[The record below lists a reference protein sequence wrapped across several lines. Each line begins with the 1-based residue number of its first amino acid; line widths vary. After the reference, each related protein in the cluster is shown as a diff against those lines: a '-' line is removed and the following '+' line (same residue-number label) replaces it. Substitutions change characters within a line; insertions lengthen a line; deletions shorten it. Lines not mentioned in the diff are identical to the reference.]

1 MDVEVAGVA
10 MNAYSV
16 KYGFSQSFNVPAKKA
31 FDWCTDYR
39 PSDLTLMKEKGERRI
54 QRITED
60 TVVMTETVHKAG
72 MTIRKKKVVRLNKS
86 NLSWTN
92 THVSG
97 PNLYSQFLYEIVSV
111 GKNRSRLNFTGL
123 LICYSKAALSK
134 RTLSRMAASER
145 HADSRAWRHLAAAMT
160 ADLR

>member
-1 MDVEVAGVA
+1 
-10 MNAYSV
+10 MNAYTV
-16 KYGFSQSFNVPAKKA
+16 KYGFSQGFNVSAQKA

-39 PSDLTLMKEKGERRI
+39 PSDLALMKEKGERRI

-60 TVVMTETVHKAG
+60 AIVLTETVHKVG
-72 MTIRKKKVVRLNKS
+72 MTIRKKKVVRLNKPKR
-86 NLSWTN
+86 SWTN

-111 GKNRSRLNFTGL
+111 GKNKSRLNFTGL
-123 LICYSKAALSK
+123 LICYSKAALTK

-145 HADSRAWRHLAAAMT
+145 QVDSRAWRHLAAAMT
-160 ADLR
+160 ADLC